1 MSTYTVYYD
10 TGTTLRE
17 IRVRAISVE
26 DAIAEAKR
34 IRGERINAY
43 QVDRYDTR
51 LCSDVPVWTDPNY
64 EF

>member
-17 IRVRAISVE
+17 IRVRASSVE
-26 DAIAEAKR
+26 DAITEAKR

-51 LCSDVPVWTDPNY
+51 LCADVPVWTDPNY